1 MKVIA
6 GRKHFKDLECM
17 DAEGLEKV
25 LVLLFNDIKAIQ
37 TLLDEAYIDMAEYL
51 RVTDNKKKMIEYVKQ
66 LKVDAAN
73 LEEVIALV
81 GSKIN

>member
-1 MKVIA
+1 
-6 GRKHFKDLECM
+6 
-17 DAEGLEKV
+17 
-25 LVLLFNDIKAIQ
+25 
-37 TLLDEAYIDMAEYL
+37 
-51 RVTDNKKKMIEYVKQ
+51 VTDNKKKMIEYVKQ